1 MIRIAAVALAFTTIC
16 ASPALAQHPSV
27 KPAPDSITNALI
39 GTWEGQYQT
48 DHGSGAFTMIIG
60 KDSVWTAS
68 LDMVSPDGGS
78 SIPTRMSNF
87 KVSGSNVTWTQ
98 ELMGM
103 SCKAAAV
110 LAAGT
115 LRGETTC
122 DHGSVG
128 YVLRKK

>member
-1 MIRIAAVALAFTTIC
+1 MIRIALVAIALTTIC
-16 ASPALAQHPSV
+16 ASPALAQHPLA
-27 KPAPDSITNALI
+27 KAAPDSITNALV

-48 DHGSGAFTMIIG
+48 DHGSGGFRMIIAR
-60 KDSVWTAS
+60 DSVWTAS
-68 LDMVSPDGGS
+68 LDMAAPDGSG
-78 SIPTRMSNF
+78 SIPTQMSNF

-103 SCKAAAV
+103 SCKATAV

>member
-1 MIRIAAVALAFTTIC
+1 MIRIVAAALALTTVC
-16 ASPALAQHPSV
+16 ASPALAQHPNA
-27 KPAPDSITNALI
+27 KAAPDSITTALI
-39 GTWEGQYQT
+39 GAWEGQYQT
-48 DHGSGAFTMIIG
+48 DHGSGGFKMIIG

-68 LDMVSPDGGS
+68 LDMASPDGSG
-78 SIPTRMSNF
+78 SIPTQMSNF

-103 SCKAAAV
+103 SCKAVAV
-110 LAAGT
+110 LAAAT

-128 YVLRKK
+128 FVLRKK

>member
-1 MIRIAAVALAFTTIC
+1 MIRIAAAALALTTIC

-27 KPAPDSITNALI
+27 KAAPDSITSALV

-48 DHGSGAFTMIIG
+48 DHGAGAFTMIIG

-68 LDMVSPDGGS
+68 LDMVSPDGSG

-122 DHGSVG
+122 DHGAVS

>member
-1 MIRIAAVALAFTTIC
+1 
-16 ASPALAQHPSV
+16 
-27 KPAPDSITNALI
+27 
-39 GTWEGQYQT
+39 
-48 DHGSGAFTMIIG
+48 MIIA

-68 LDMVSPDGGS
+68 LDMAAPDGSG
-78 SIPTRMSNF
+78 SIPTRMSDF

-103 SCKAAAV
+103 SCKATAV